1 MNSSSLTILK
11 LFATITGVIIA
22 VALAYPLVFIIAQSI
37 IGKGTIILRSLDQ
50 LIQYGISIE
59 SFIKVVNNEGF
70 QTCLLN
76 TLLVAVITTI
86 LAIFIIIPS
95 GYAFSR
101 FEFLG
106 KNTLL
111 YYYLIVSQA
120 GGGLG
125 IIAVLALYIFFYRM
139 AAYGVNLMQVYVLPF
154 VYASGMVPFQTWLV
168 KSYFDQL
175 PRSLDE
181 AAFIDGANWFE
192 IIFRVI
198 FPASKAAFILVLL
211 FGFMG
216 AWGEFFIA
224 GIFGIKTLGWFLFTQ
239 AMGQAG
245 LQNPGFYAAASI
257 MYATPIIILF
267 IVSQKY
273 IGEAYRLGLKG

>member
-1 MNSSSLTILK
+1 MNGASQTILK
-11 LFATITGVIIA
+11 MIVTIIGVIIA
-22 VALAYPLVFIIAQSI
+22 ASLAYPLGFIIAQSI
-37 IGKGTIILRSLDQ
+37 LGRGNIILSDINDLTK
-50 LIQYGISIE
+50 YGISLENYIRVI
-59 SFIKVVNNEGF
+59 SNQLF

-86 LAIFIIIPS
+86 IAIFIIIPA

-111 YYYLIVSQA
+111 YYYLIVSQV

-139 AAYGVNLMQVYVLPF
+139 TAYGLNLMQIYILPF

-198 FPASKAAFILVLL
+198 FPASKAAFIIVLL

-224 GIFGIKTLGWFLFTQ
+224 GIFNLKTLGWYLYIQLT
-239 AMGQAG
+239 GQAG
-245 LQNPGFYAAASI
+245 LQDVSLYAAASI
-257 MYATPIIILF
+257 LYATPIIILF
-267 IVSQKY
+267 ILSQKY

>member
-1 MNSSSLTILK
+1 MNGASQTILK
-11 LFATITGVIIA
+11 IIVTIIGVIIA
-22 VALAYPLVFIIAQSI
+22 ASLAYPLGFIIAQSI
-37 IGKGTIILRSLDQ
+37 IGRGNIILTSLGKLAEYGVSLDSY
-50 LIQYGISIE
+50 IRVISDR
-59 SFIKVVNNEGF
+59 VF

-76 TLLVAVITTI
+76 TLIVAVITTI
-86 LAIFIIIPS
+86 IAIFMIIPA

-101 FEFLG
+101 FDFLG

-139 AAYGVNLMQVYVLPF
+139 TAYGLNLMQIYILPF

-198 FPASKAAFILVLL
+198 FPASKAAFIIVLL

-224 GIFGIKTLGWFLFTQ
+224 GIFNLQTLGWYLYIQLT
-239 AMGQAG
+239 GQAG
-245 LQNPGFYAAASI
+245 LQDPSLYAAASI
-257 MYATPIIILF
+257 LYATPIIILF
-267 IVSQKY
+267 ILSQKY

>member
-1 MNSSSLTILK
+1 VAQSFISEERVGFLKAIDKFMN
-11 LFATITGVIIA
+11 
-22 VALAYPLVFIIAQSI
+22 AYPGVEVKEFP
-37 IGKGTIILRSLDQ
+37 
-50 LIQYGISIE
+50 YGGMD
-59 SFIKVVNNEGF
+59 K
-70 QTCLLN
+70 L
-76 TLLVAVITTI
+76 
-86 LAIFIIIPS
+86 P
-95 GYAFSR
+95 
-101 FEFLG
+101 
-106 KNTLL
+106 
-111 YYYLIVSQA
+111 
-120 GGGLG
+120 G
-125 IIAVLALYIFFYRM
+125 I
-139 AAYGVNLMQVYVLPF
+139 
-154 VYASGMVPFQTWLV
+154 VPFQTWLV

-198 FPASKAAFILVLL
+198 FPASKAAFIIVLL

-224 GIFGIKTLGWFLFTQ
+224 GIFNLKTLGWYLYVQLT
-239 AMGQAG
+239 GQAG
-245 LQNPGFYAAASI
+245 LQDAGLYAAASI

>member
-1 MNSSSLTILK
+1 MNGAYQTILK
-11 LFATITGVIIA
+11 IIVTIIGVIIA
-22 VALAYPLVFIIAQSI
+22 ASLAYPLGFIVAQSI
-37 IGKGTIILRSLDQ
+37 IGRGNIILSSIDKLTE
-50 LIQYGISIE
+50 YGISLENYIRVISDGE
-59 SFIKVVNNEGF
+59 FR
-70 QTCLLN
+70 TCLLN

-86 LAIFIIIPS
+86 IAIFIIIPA

-111 YYYLIVSQA
+111 YYYLIVSQV

-139 AAYGVNLMQVYVLPF
+139 TAYGLNLMQIYILPF

-181 AAFIDGANWFE
+181 SAFIDGANWFE

-198 FPASKAAFILVLL
+198 FPASKAAFIIVLL

-224 GIFGIKTLGWFLFTQ
+224 GIFNLKTLGWYLYVQLT
-239 AMGQAG
+239 GQAG
-245 LQNPGFYAAASI
+245 LQDAGLYAAASI

>member
-1 MNSSSLTILK
+1 MNGAFQTILK
-11 LFATITGVIIA
+11 MIVTIIGVIIA
-22 VALAYPLVFIIAQSI
+22 ASLAYPLGFIVAQSI
-37 IGKGTIILRSLDQ
+37 LGREYILSDIND
-50 LIQYGISIE
+50 LIKYGISLENYIRVI
-59 SFIKVVNNEGF
+59 SDQTF

-86 LAIFIIIPS
+86 IAIFIIIPA

-111 YYYLIVSQA
+111 YYYLIVSQV

-139 AAYGVNLMQVYVLPF
+139 TAYGLNLIQIYILPF

-198 FPASKAAFILVLL
+198 FPASKAAFIIVLL

-224 GIFGIKTLGWFLFTQ
+224 GIFNLKTLGWYLYIQLT
-239 AMGQAG
+239 GQAG
-245 LQNPGFYAAASI
+245 LQEAGRYAAASI

>member
-1 MNSSSLTILK
+1 MNGASQTILK
-11 LFATITGVIIA
+11 IFATIIGVIIA
-22 VALAYPLVFIIAQSI
+22 ASLAYPLGFIIAQSI
-37 IGKGTIILRSLDQ
+37 LGNRNIILSDIND
-50 LIQYGISIE
+50 LIKYGISLENYIRVI
-59 SFIKVVNNEGF
+59 SDQLF

-86 LAIFIIIPS
+86 IAIFIIIPA

-111 YYYLIVSQA
+111 YYYLIVSQV

-139 AAYGVNLMQVYVLPF
+139 TAYGLNLMQIYILPF

-198 FPASKAAFILVLL
+198 FPASKAAFIIVLL

-224 GIFGIKTLGWFLFTQ
+224 GIFNLKTLGWYLYIRVT
-239 AMGQAG
+239 GQAG
-245 LQNPGFYAAASI
+245 LQDVGLYAAASI
-257 MYATPIIILF
+257 LYATPIIILF

>member
-1 MNSSSLTILK
+1 MNGASQTILK
-11 LFATITGVIIA
+11 IIVTIIGVIIA
-22 VALAYPLVFIIAQSI
+22 ASLAYPLGFIIAQSI
-37 IGKGTIILRSLDQ
+37 IGRGNIILTSLGKLVEYGVSLDSY
-50 LIQYGISIE
+50 IRVISDR
-59 SFIKVVNNEGF
+59 VF

-86 LAIFIIIPS
+86 IAIFIIIPA

-139 AAYGVNLMQVYVLPF
+139 TAYGLNLMQIYILPF

-198 FPASKAAFILVLL
+198 FPASKAAFIIVLL

-224 GIFGIKTLGWFLFTQ
+224 GIFNLKTLGWYLYIQLT
-239 AMGQAG
+239 GQAG
-245 LQNPGFYAAASI
+245 LQDPGLYAAASI
-257 MYATPIIILF
+257 LYATPIIILF